1 MYLESDAFTISYDPD
16 QCSVAAIMKKI
27 RGLGYQPE
35 EGQLPKAEDVSESQE
50 KKPIPE
56 PVAAVLAEAS
66 DKDNLFLLDFH
77 AKWCLPCK
85 KLEAEVLSD
94 PKVKEILKTVGL
106 IKVDTDRFPKAAEYY
121 NIKALPT
128 LLVLDGL
135 GGERFRH
142 VGPIT
147 VEALIRDVENLD
159 KSDEE

>member
-1 MYLESDAFTISYDPD
+1 MYLESDAFTVMYDPD
-16 QCSVAAIMKKI
+16 QCNVAVIMKKI
-27 RGLGYQPE
+27 RGLGYQPQE
-35 EGQLPKAEDVSESQE
+35 TQLPKAGDVSESQE
-50 KKPIPE
+50 KKPIPQ

-66 DKDNLFLLDFH
+66 DKDDLFLLDFH

-85 KLEAEVLSD
+85 KLEAEVFSD
-94 PKVKEILKTVGL
+94 PKVREILKTVGL

-121 NIKALPT
+121 NVKSLPT

-147 VEALIRDVENLD
+147 VEGLIGEVENLG